1 MLRHLL
7 AAAALAAAP
16 LTACASL
23 NHSASVISG
32 REVAMIEPGVLQGA
46 DVDVLAFAGV
56 GVWRAVQAEGARLV
70 ELSTTSPGIKA
81 SIARADRI
89 GTPLMVE
96 LSLLAESYG
105 ALKSIGR
112 SGDAERA
119 IVGAE
124 IERLLP
130 QANVSIRDF
139 AATVSS
145 AMVDNA
151 GADQ

>member
-7 AAAALAAAP
+7 AAAALAAAA

-23 NHSASVISG
+23 NQSASVISG
-32 REVAMIEPGVLQGA
+32 REVAMIEPAVLQGA

-70 ELSTTSPGIKA
+70 ELSTTSPRLKA
-81 SIARADRI
+81 AIERADRI
-89 GTPLMVE
+89 GTPLMLE

-112 SGDAERA
+112 QGDAEREV
-119 IVGAE
+119 VGAA

-130 QANVSIRDF
+130 QANESIRDF
-139 AATVSS
+139 AAAVSS
-145 AMVDNA
+145 AMVDNV
-151 GADQ
+151 GEGQ

>member
-46 DVDVLAFAGV
+46 DVDVIAFAGV
-56 GVWRAVQAEGARLV
+56 GAWRAVQAEGVRLI
-70 ELSTTSPGIKA
+70 ELSTTSPRLKA
-81 SIARADRI
+81 AIERADRI
-89 GTPLMVE
+89 GTPLMLE
-96 LSLLAESYG
+96 LSMLAESYG

-112 SGDAERA
+112 PGDAEREV
-119 IVGAE
+119 VGTE

-130 QANVSIRDF
+130 QANESIRDF

-151 GADQ
+151 GEGQ